1 MLRKEI
7 AVSGIAA
14 GVILLGPV
22 PAHASYSDG
31 FFGIIMVGAGF
42 LVWLVGMLMG
52 LGLAAWKKFENE
64 TIYQAW
70 IYTWV
75 TLALVS
81 FVILSAR
88 SFEGSDSISP
98 LIILVAWAVYLAL
111 LIWPAVAQHKKY
123 KNRISNSG

>member
-1 MLRKEI
+1 M
-7 AVSGIAA
+7 
-14 GVILLGPV
+14 GPV

-31 FFGIIMVGAGF
+31 FFAIIMVGAG
-42 LVWLVGMLMG
+42 LPVWLVGMLMG

-81 FVILSAR
+81 FCILSAR
-88 SFEGSDSISP
+88 SFEGSDAISP

-111 LIWPAVAQHKKY
+111 LIWPAVAQHKNTKTE
-123 KNRISNSG
+123 